1 MLHYLS
7 KKRDLDIDLIKRETD
22 VIVDAS
28 LTRKNAS
35 STAYNTDL
43 KGRQRVVDGWM
54 DGRITVIKISS
65 NKIKIKIEVNS
76 RSN

>member
-1 MLHYLS
+1 
-7 KKRDLDIDLIKRETD
+7 
-22 VIVDAS
+22 
-28 LTRKNAS
+28 
-35 STAYNTDL
+35 
-43 KGRQRVVDGWM
+43 VVDGWM